1 VPLTHSD
8 LVGLIRGGV
17 AGSVWAE
24 LGSGE
29 GAFTMALADL
39 LGPDGVIYS
48 VDRDASAIERQ
59 RQVVTR
65 TYPDRRVIYQRADF
79 TRPLDL
85 PPLDGILMANS
96 LHFVRR
102 KEPVLEVIRGY
113 LKPGGRLVL
122 AEYNGDRGNPWV
134 PHPLSYGTW
143 ERLAGECG
151 FVGTR
156 KIGAVPSRFFGEIY
170 SAVSFTRSP
179 SFPT

>member
-8 LVGLIRGGV
+8 LVGLIRDGV
-17 AGSVWAE
+17 AGSEWAE

-29 GAFTMALADL
+29 GAFTMALAEL

-48 VDRDASAIERQ
+48 IDKDAGAIDRQ
-59 RQVVTR
+59 RQVVTD
-65 TYPDRRVIYQRADF
+65 THPDLRVVYERVDF

-102 KEPVLEVIRGY
+102 KEPVLEMIRGY
-113 LKPGGRLVL
+113 LKPGGRLLL
-122 AEYNGDRGNPWV
+122 AEYNGDHGNPWV
-134 PHPLSYGTW
+134 PHPLSYTTW
-143 ERLAGECG
+143 ERLAAQCG

-156 KIGAVPSRFFGEIY
+156 QIGSVPSRFFGEIY
-170 SAVSFTRSP
+170 SALSLRP
-179 SFPT
+179 ED